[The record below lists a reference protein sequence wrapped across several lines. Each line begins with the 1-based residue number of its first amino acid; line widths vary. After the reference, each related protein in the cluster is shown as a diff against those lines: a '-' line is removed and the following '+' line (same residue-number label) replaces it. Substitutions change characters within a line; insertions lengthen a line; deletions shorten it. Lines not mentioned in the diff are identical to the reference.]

1 MKQKDI
7 ILIVIP
13 AFIITALWVIF
24 SIYHNLV
31 ASTISSPLSVQIQP
45 ISGTFDTGA
54 IENIKKR
61 IEVEPIYQIS
71 TSSETS
77 ASQAAE
83 PTPVASSEGDL
94 LQ

>member
-1 MKQKDI
+1 METKILNYRI
-7 ILIVIP
+7 IIEP
-13 AFIITALWVIF
+13 DKRTGSNTSCYSALCPILGIAD
-24 SIYHNLV
+24 SGD
-31 ASTISSPLSVQIQP
+31 TIEE
-45 ISGTFDTGA
+45 A

-83 PTPVASSEGDL
+83 PTPVASAEGDL